1 MKRIF
6 AILCL
11 VALAACARE
20 EAGGIYSGSDERSKP
35 GENYMTIL
43 STDLIPDFLIVLE
56 SALTYDGYG
65 YYTSNNSTDYITGGK
80 SIRTVGNAWTVS
92 SKKKVKGMEIKC
104 TAADTWELK
113 WHGPYSFYTSYYR
126 EDDDEYAY
134 ETACNI
140 TATLLKETNSGHYD
154 WKVVFSGDRTE
165 REGYACHIDTAPDM
179 TFSNTNTLSYVWDT
193 CTGSATMLVTKN
205 GEKVDFARM
214 DYLGTSTRY
223 FRGL

>member
-20 EAGGIYSGSDERSKP
+20 EAGGLYSGSDERSKP
-35 GENYMTIL
+35 GENYMIIL

-165 REGYACHIDTAPDM
+165 REGYACHIVTAPDM
-179 TFSNTNTLSYVWDT
+179 TFSNTDTLSYVWDT

-214 DYLGTSTRY
+214 DYLGTSSRY

>member
-20 EAGGIYSGSDERSKP
+20 EAGGLYSGSDERSKP
-35 GENYMTIL
+35 GENYMIIL

-113 WHGPYSFYTSYYR
+113 WHGPYRFYTSYYR
-126 EDDDEYAY
+126 EDDDKYAY

-140 TATLLKETNSGHYD
+140 TATLLKETISGHYD

-165 REGYACHIDTAPDM
+165 REGYACHIVTAPDM
-179 TFSNTNTLSYVWDT
+179 TFSNTDTLSYVWDT

-214 DYLGTSTRY
+214 DYLGTSSRY

>member
-20 EAGGIYSGSDERSKP
+20 EAGGLYSGSDERSKP
-35 GENYMTIL
+35 GENYMIIL

-65 YYTSNNSTDYITGGK
+65 YYNSNNSTDYITGGK

-165 REGYACHIDTAPDM
+165 REGYACHIVTAPDM
-179 TFSNTNTLSYVWDT
+179 TFSNTDTLSYVWDT

-214 DYLGTSTRY
+214 DYLGTSSRY